1 MNYLKFLWRL
11 LTPRE
16 QGAVIVLLCVIE
28 AAVIWWW
35 FRT

>member
-16 QGAVIVLLCVIE
+16 QGMVIGLILVLE
-28 AAVIWWW
+28 AAVIWWG
-35 FRT
+35 FRP